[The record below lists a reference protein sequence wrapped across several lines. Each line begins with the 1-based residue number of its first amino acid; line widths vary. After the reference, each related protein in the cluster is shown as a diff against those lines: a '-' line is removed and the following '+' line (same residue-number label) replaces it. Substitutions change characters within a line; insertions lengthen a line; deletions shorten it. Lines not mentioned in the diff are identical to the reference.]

1 MKLDDISVRT
11 GEWLKGAGPESD
23 IVISSR
29 IRLAR
34 NLSVFPFITRA
45 TKKQMTEI
53 CGFIHDKLRELKLIP
68 SMLMVDLSS
77 MDALG
82 VQFLV
87 ERHLISRDLASSKGQ
102 RAVVFDKKET
112 TSIMVNEEDHLRIQ
126 VIRSGLQ
133 LLEAWKEIDALDSRL
148 EKVLPYAFSSEFGY
162 LTACPTNVGTGMR
175 ISVMLHLPA
184 LVMTK
189 QMEKVFHAL
198 SRLKYTVRGLYG
210 EGTQALG
217 DFYQISNQVS
227 LGKREKDTINELQ
240 NIIPEIIKFERTWR
254 ERLYQEQDKRLE
266 DRIQR
271 AYGLLRCACTV
282 SSEEA
287 MDLFSAVR
295 LGINLKLIKDISMKT
310 LNELF
315 IYTQPAHLQRLEHR
329 VLKPAERD
337 VVRAQYIKN
346 VLKPS
351 TG

>member
-1 MKLDDISVRT
+1 MKLDDISNRT
-11 GEWLKGAGPESD
+11 GEWLKGMWSESD

-29 IRLAR
+29 VRLAR

-45 TKKQMTEI
+45 TKKQTTEI
-53 CGFIHDKLRELKLIP
+53 YEFIHEKLSELKIIP
-68 SMLMVDLSS
+68 SMLLIDLSS
-77 MDALG
+77 ADALDT
-82 VQFLV
+82 QFLV
-87 ERHLISRDLASSKGQ
+87 ERHLISRDLAASKGD
-102 RAVVFDKKET
+102 RAVIFDKKET

-126 VIRSGLQ
+126 VMRSGFQ
-133 LLEAWKEIDALDSRL
+133 LSEVWEEINELDSRL
-148 EKVLPYAFSSEFGY
+148 EKVLPYAFSNEFGY

-189 QMEKVFHAL
+189 QMEKVFHSL
-198 SRLKYTVRGLYG
+198 SRIKYTVRGLYG

-227 LGKREKDTINELQ
+227 LGKSEKDIINEMQ
-240 NIIPEIIKFERTWR
+240 NIIPEIIKFERIWR
-254 ERLYQEQDKRLE
+254 ERLYKEEDKRLE

-271 AYGLLRCACTV
+271 AYGLLRFACAI

-295 LGINLKLIKDISMKT
+295 LGINLKLIKDISLKT

-329 VLKPAERD
+329 ILKPNERD
-337 VVRAQYIKN
+337 VVRAQYIKSA
-346 VLKPS
+346 LKPS
-351 TG
+351 RG